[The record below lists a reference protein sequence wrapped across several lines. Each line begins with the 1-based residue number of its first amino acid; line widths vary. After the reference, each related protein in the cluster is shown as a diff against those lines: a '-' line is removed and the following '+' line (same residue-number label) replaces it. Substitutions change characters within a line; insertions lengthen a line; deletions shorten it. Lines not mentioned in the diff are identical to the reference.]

1 MGNKWT
7 LNSGHKKN
15 ASAPL
20 QFERTSQPMTCAEQN
35 MPSEQIAN
43 VLEKATHTLNRAWL
57 AEEVNGSILA
67 LECEFFAAGNAQ
79 VAKLR
84 AMVRDATHAELLA
97 IFYLLLNIDAGLKKR
112 MLALDAGNSKKI
124 GRFVLDL
131 RQELVVGFFCS
142 PQTTAEFVQACGDG
156 YCIA

>member
-1 MGNKWT
+1 
-7 LNSGHKKN
+7 
-15 ASAPL
+15 
-20 QFERTSQPMTCAEQN
+20 MTCAEQN

>member
-1 MGNKWT
+1 MQLCHT
-7 LNSGHKKN
+7 S
-15 ASAPL
+15 L
-20 QFERTSQPMTCAEQN
+20 QFDKTSMPRTCADAH

-43 VLEKATHTLNRAWL
+43 VLEKATHVLNKEWL
-57 AEEVNGSILA
+57 AQEVRGSIAA
-67 LECEFFAAGNAQ
+67 LEAEFFAADNAQ
-79 VAKLR
+79 IAKLR

-97 IFYLLLNIDAGLKKR
+97 IFYLLLNIDMGLKTR